1 MEVSKEKYVNRL
13 KTNHS
18 NAKEIFIKAL
28 NDNKVI
34 AYPTDTIYGV
44 GTAIRNNEGIHRI
57 NEMKKREQPMT
68 IALANFDIIKNEI
81 ATSQQN
87 ILKVIDI
94 LKDGSTCIARYKRG
108 AFNEKITKNG
118 KIGFRIPNHDFLKS
132 VLELYNK
139 PITTTSI
146 NKTGFDPLYI
156 PDEIEEKF
164 GNKIDLLFDD
174 GLINNNP
181 SKIFL
186 LEKDELKQIR

>member
-1 MEVSKEKYVNRL
+1 M
-13 KTNHS
+13 
-18 NAKEIFIKAL
+18 
-28 NDNKVI
+28 
-34 AYPTDTIYGV
+34 
-44 GTAIRNNEGIHRI
+44 
-57 NEMKKREQPMT
+57 
-68 IALANFDIIKNEI
+68 
-81 ATSQQN
+81 
-87 ILKVIDI
+87 
-94 LKDGSTCIARYKRG
+94 
-108 AFNEKITKNG
+108 
-118 KIGFRIPNHDFLKS
+118 KS

-164 GNKIDLLFDD
+164 GNKIDVLFDD

>member
-1 MEVSKEKYVNRL
+1 MIRL
-13 KTNHS
+13 KINHS

-44 GTAIRNNEGIHRI
+44 GTAISNNEGIHRI
-57 NEMKKREQPMT
+57 NKMKKREQPMS

-132 VLELYNK
+132 VLELYSK

-186 LEKDELKQIR
+186 LEKDKLKQIR